1 MVDLE
6 RKRIFEQKEIKQIVR
21 KRRKFEYSMVNKHV
35 VKKDFLHY
43 IEYEIAVECLR
54 RQRSPQVQSV
64 WTFLEKRLPDFL
76 PRTNA
81 DFQHV
86 FWKIGT
92 SSEQKMS

>member
-1 MVDLE
+1 MLGEVPELVDLE

-64 WTFLEKRLPDFL
+64 WTFSGE
-76 PRTNA
+76 
-81 DFQHV
+81 
-86 FWKIGT
+86 T
-92 SSEQKMS
+92 SSGLSTAD